1 MANPLSPAQLLNQIA
16 QIQHMEPGKLTAYYL
31 KGRPGKAGPYYKL
44 QHHENGKNL
53 TQYIRPEDVAAVQ
66 AAVDGYNQFEKLVS
80 EYSQIIIQQTR
91 EQRRGGIKKKR
102 LNSSSP
108 KTRKSSS

>member
-1 MANPLSPAQLLNQIA
+1 
-16 QIQHMEPGKLTAYYL
+16 MEPGKLTAYYL
-31 KGRPGKAGPYYKL
+31 KGRPGKSGPYYKL

-66 AAVDGYNQFEKLVS
+66 GAVDGYNQFERLVS